1 MSGSR
6 PPVAGT
12 AGRGSPPTSMGGMN
26 PVPEHSDMI
35 DADTAAGVM
44 LEPGTLWQ
52 RLLETTARALER
64 GALHSIATESVRFEA
79 DGVSWLV
86 RILANLRRKAQART
100 AQAGGTAPANPFL
113 PPEPDLLVA
122 ELTPTHRAVLNKFNV
137 VEHHLLVVTR
147 AFEDQERLLTPAD
160 FEALWLCLGEYPA
173 LGFYN
178 GGAAAGASQRHRH
191 LQLVPLP
198 LDAAGAPLPLG
209 PLLDSATYRE
219 GIGTVAALPYRHAL
233 VRLDDLR
240 ELAPGAAAGPLHDR
254 YRRLLAATG
263 IHGEGPEALQSCPYN
278 LLATRGWMLLAP
290 RSREF
295 WEGMS
300 VNALGFA
307 GALLVRDQEQL
318 RRLRETGPL
327 AALAAVG
334 VRKAPENE

>member
-1 MSGSR
+1 MVGAEG
-6 PPVAGT
+6 AGWGYVREPSC
-12 AGRGSPPTSMGGMN
+12 AIPA
-26 PVPEHSDMI
+26 PEHSDMI
-35 DADTAAGVM
+35 DADTG

-52 RLLETTARALER
+52 RLLEATARALER
-64 GALHSIATESVRFEA
+64 GALHSIATKSVRFEA

-100 AQAGGTAPANPFL
+100 AQAVGMAPANPFL

-160 FEALWLCLGEYPA
+160 FEALWLCLGEYSA

-178 GGAAAGASQRHRH
+178 GGAEAGASQRHRH

-198 LDAAGAPLPLG
+198 FDAAGAPLPLA

-219 GIGTVAALPYRHAL
+219 GIGAVAALPYRHAM
-233 VRLDDLR
+233 VRLEDLGK
-240 ELAPGAAAGPLHDR
+240 LAPGEAAGPLHGR

-263 IHGEGPEALQSCPYN
+263 IHGVGPEAMQSRPYN
-278 LLATRGWMLLAP
+278 LIVTREWMLLVP

-300 VNALGFA
+300 INALGYA

-318 RRLRETGPL
+318 RRLREAGPL
-327 AALAAVG
+327 EALAAVG
-334 VRKAPENE
+334 IRKALENE